1 MPFEPIHDPRTPV
14 PQLFMD
20 TLASASD
27 PATPVVVAEK
37 AIDDLLAVHED
48 ADQQIKAL
56 RTLEEELISVLR
68 STSGERFDR
77 ANKLIDL
84 IDAWVRTIRVSQKG
98 TKRAT
103 AAVRPTD
110 EDLFEMGQ
118 PKLRSVA

>member
-1 MPFEPIHDPRTPV
+1 MRFEPIDDPRTPV

-37 AIDDLLAVHED
+37 AIADLLAVHED

-56 RTLEEELISVLR
+56 RALEEELILVLR

-84 IDAWVRTIRVSQKG
+84 IDARRANDPRFPKG
-98 TKRAT
+98 NET
-103 AAVRPTD
+103 
-110 EDLFEMGQ
+110 GY
-118 PKLRSVA
+118 RSAQG

>member
-1 MPFEPIHDPRTPV
+1 MPFEPIHDPWTSV
-14 PQLFMD
+14 PELFMD
-20 TLASASD
+20 TLASVSNS
-27 PATPVVVAEK
+27 ATSLIIAQK
-37 AIDDLLAVHED
+37 TIDDLLAIHED
-48 ADQQIKAL
+48 ANQQLNAL
-56 RTLEEELISVLR
+56 RTLEEELILVLH

>member
-1 MPFEPIHDPRTPV
+1 
-14 PQLFMD
+14 MD

-37 AIDDLLAVHED
+37 AIDNLLAVHED

-98 TKRAT
+98 TKQAT
-103 AAVRPTD
+103 APIRD
-110 EDLFEMGQ
+110 RDSFEMEQ
-118 PKLRSVA
+118 PNLRSVA

>member
-1 MPFEPIHDPRTPV
+1 MRSEPIDGPKTSV
-14 PQLFMD
+14 PQLFVD
-20 TLASASD
+20 TLASVSD
-27 PATPVVVAEK
+27 PATSLVIAQK

-84 IDAWVRTIRVSQKG
+84 IDARVRTIRVSQKG
-98 TKRAT
+98 TKQAT
-103 AAVRPTD
+103 APVRD
-110 EDLFEMGQ
+110 RDFFEMEQ
-118 PKLRSVA
+118 PNLRSVA

>member
-1 MPFEPIHDPRTPV
+1 MRFEPIDDPRTPV

-37 AIDDLLAVHED
+37 AIADLLAVHED

-56 RTLEEELISVLR
+56 RALEEELILVLR

-84 IDAWVRTIRVSQKG
+84 IDPRVRTIRVFQKG
-98 TKRAT
+98 TKQAT
-103 AAVRPTD
+103 GPLRD
-110 EDLFEMGQ
+110 RDFFEMEQ
-118 PKLRSVA
+118 PNLRSVA

>member
-1 MPFEPIHDPRTPV
+1 MRFEPIHDSRTPV

-27 PATPVVVAEK
+27 PATPLVIAQK
-37 AIDDLLAVHED
+37 AIDDLLAAHED

-56 RTLEEELISVLR
+56 RTLEEELILVLR

-84 IDAWVRTIRVSQKG
+84 IDVRSRTIRVSQKG
-98 TKRAT
+98 TKQA
-103 AAVRPTD
+103 AAVRPRD
-110 EDLFEMGQ
+110 EDLFQMEQ
-118 PKLRSVA
+118 PELCSVA